1 MLSQS
6 EKHVPSI
13 LDKILAHKPAELEA
27 VTPSIDS
34 LRATVADA
42 PDVRNFAA
50 ALAGE
55 CVRPIKG
62 AKSSLTVI
70 KTVNDTFSLLGPNT
84 IGVRRLFF

>member
-50 ALAGE
+50 ALAGM
-55 CVRPIKG
+55 
-62 AKSSLTVI
+62 S
-70 KTVNDTFSLLGPNT
+70 
-84 IGVRRLFF
+84 